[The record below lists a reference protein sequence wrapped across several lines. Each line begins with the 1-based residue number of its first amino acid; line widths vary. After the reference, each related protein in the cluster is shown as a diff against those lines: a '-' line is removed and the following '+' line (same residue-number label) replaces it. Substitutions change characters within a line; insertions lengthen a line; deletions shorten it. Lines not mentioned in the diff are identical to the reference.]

1 MRWGGALL
9 WEESPVASCGETL
22 TAAELELLF
31 QVLIVQVEEPSVLTQ
46 TLPVLFLRHAPEQR
60 QSPQHKQ
67 VSLGPFSL
75 TLLSRGK

>member
-1 MRWGGALL
+1 M
-9 WEESPVASCGETL
+9 ASCGETL

-60 QSPQHKQ
+60 QS
-67 VSLGPFSL
+67 L
-75 TLLSRGK
+75 RA